1 MDDVKYVCENYKEK
15 SLDKMELKDNPHP
28 YIVFKRPVSSV
39 HVRLFSTKDPQKSLW
54 DADYVFTKPKRVLD
68 EMDWAVRGKS
78 DELGGTPKTFTQG
91 ICAWYN

>member
-1 MDDVKYVCENYKEK
+1 MQGRALHRIADRERGVGAYFRPRNYLHPEQHLVDFTNMDDVKYVCENYKEK

-54 DADYVFTKPKRVLD
+54 D
-68 EMDWAVRGKS
+68 
-78 DELGGTPKTFTQG
+78 
-91 ICAWYN
+91 